1 MTGVRF
7 GWIWQI
13 MVDLTSNKWNLKPCS
28 RRKVRALLITMFSFP
43 KTDIEDEGFPGYWGR
58 LSYCVQALWLF
69 DHDVGPG
76 CPTCGHLPAARNGHQ
91 FGQGGIIEC
100 LVKMKKRMA
109 NDPMTSQYRYI
120 YYVTLMARQVR

>member
-76 CPTCGHLPAARNGHQ
+76 CPTVDICLLPEMDINLDKAGSSSAW
-91 FGQGGIIEC
+91 
-100 LVKMKKRMA
+100 
-109 NDPMTSQYRYI
+109 
-120 YYVTLMARQVR
+120 